1 MPIRYIKKKN
11 SSMFD
16 LIDELKENVSI
27 DNIYFSS
34 EKENKSYFRHN
45 KHYNLKKKFNDL
57 SDINKNLTN
66 TNNYKKQ
73 NSDNIFLH
81 NYKRKP
87 LSSIENIQNIRRNNS
102 FKMEIEYEKEKIIYT
117 NRKLEFYD
125 ELTNKYYRI
134 KKFKENELPFTSSK
148 ILPEIEWQDLD
159 NDILTEDEQIKS
171 SKKKELN
178 WIGKT
183 IELIKKNDNYLKENL
198 EKYKIKNTRKKH

>member
-1 MPIRYIKKKN
+1 
-11 SSMFD
+11 
-16 LIDELKENVSI
+16 
-27 DNIYFSS
+27 
-34 EKENKSYFRHN
+34 
-45 KHYNLKKKFNDL
+45 
-57 SDINKNLTN
+57 
-66 TNNYKKQ
+66 
-73 NSDNIFLH
+73 
-81 NYKRKP
+81 
-87 LSSIENIQNIRRNNS
+87 
-102 FKMEIEYEKEKIIYT
+102 MEIEYEKEKIIYT